1 MSTSYFWGG
10 LRPPPTPPLLF
21 HPYSFS
27 IGVYCNCF
35 FDQLLLLGGAAP
47 LQPFHQPFL
56 VLHVL
61 PPRCFNSYP
70 SLRLLLVSNSFS
82 LSTSYFWGGCGPNPP
97 AVFNSYPLCVCFY
110 FATASLCPR
119 LSSGGACAPP
129 NPAASLYHRQP
140 GCSPPTPPLLFTIGS
155 QDAEAL
161 GFQTQKVLP
170 RSPALNA
177 GGAAAKNTKPRG
189 QDEAVRG
196 QANMPRGQANRS
208 GSSKQVQG
216 SRKQGQ
222 GSKKQVAQAGEGC
235 CQLGGPCARTRR
247 FSCALV
253 TTALV

>member
-1 MSTSYFWGG
+1 M
-10 LRPPPTPPLLF
+10 
-21 HPYSFS
+21 
-27 IGVYCNCF
+27 
-35 FDQLLLLGGAAP
+35 
-47 LQPFHQPFL
+47 
-56 VLHVL
+56 L
-61 PPRCFNSYP
+61 P
-70 SLRLLLVSNSFS
+70 
-82 LSTSYFWGGCGPNPP
+82 
-97 AVFNSYPLCVCFY
+97 
-110 FATASLCPR
+110 
-119 LSSGGACAPP
+119 
-129 NPAASLYHRQP
+129 
-140 GCSPPTPPLLFTIGS
+140 PPTPPLLFTIGS

-170 RSPALNA
+170 RSLALNA

-253 TTALV
+253 TTALVWQQFRTWMYFGRIKNRVWVRLNVKSKRYA